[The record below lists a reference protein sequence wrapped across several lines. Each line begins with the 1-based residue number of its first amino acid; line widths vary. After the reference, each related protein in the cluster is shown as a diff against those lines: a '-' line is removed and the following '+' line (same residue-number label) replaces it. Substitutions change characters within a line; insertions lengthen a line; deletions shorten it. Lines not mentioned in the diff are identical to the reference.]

1 MFWLEN
7 DGCYY
12 DRYKFPPYFP
22 ITKTDL
28 KKGLNGIYPDRRFK
42 IQAISPKSVKIA
54 PSAFFSFILFL
65 IQFTF
70 SEIGLPACSS
80 CENIGTLSCFGLS
93 VHI

>member
-54 PSAFFSFILFL
+54 P
-65 IQFTF
+65 
-70 SEIGLPACSS
+70 
-80 CENIGTLSCFGLS
+80 
-93 VHI
+93 